1 MVANVVSLES
11 LAHWREYAELCK
23 PRVVG
28 LIVFTAV
35 IGMFLATPNWVPLAT
50 LIPATLGIGLA
61 AAIQLQEE
69 GASVVAVSRNPDRAA
84 TEAVQNNISLASCDV
99 RDREALD
106 VLMKAHAPVDI
117 IVASATGGKRAMGP
131 FLEMD
136 MDAYKA
142 SFDKLWGYANVR

>member
-1 MVANVVSLES
+1 MFRLGRRVCAAGAVAGLVSFAGGADCRAVS
-11 LAHWREYAELCK
+11 PTLAGKKA
-23 PRVVG
+23 
-28 LIVFTAV
+28 IVFGGTS
-35 IGMFLATPNWVPLAT
+35 
-50 LIPATLGIGLA
+50 GIGLA